1 MTLRVGLIGAGVM
14 GADHARTIHAAVAG
28 ARLVAVTDIDH
39 DRAAELAAP
48 LGAAVL
54 VSDLDLIASDDI
66 DAVVIASHDS
76 AHTKQVLACVEAG
89 KPVLCEKPLAPTV
102 EEGRQIVDAQAE
114 RGLGDLVSVG
124 FMRRFHPG
132 FTAMKAA
139 LASGELGAPLM
150 VLGSHRN
157 VRAYPTGGSEGT
169 LTNSAVHDIDITEW
183 LLESPIVEVGWY
195 APKST
200 SLDPD
205 RQDPQLIHLRTADG
219 VLASI
224 DLFVNARYG
233 YDVRYELV
241 GERGAVRL
249 SPTAPIVTDRDLAHG
264 YAHPADWRPFFADA
278 YRHELQAWVG
288 SRRPR

>member
-1 MTLRVGLIGAGVM
+1 M
-14 GADHARTIHAAVAG
+14 
-28 ARLVAVTDIDH
+28 
-39 DRAAELAAP
+39 
-48 LGAAVL
+48 
-54 VSDLDLIASDDI
+54 
-66 DAVVIASHDS
+66 
-76 AHTKQVLACVEAG
+76 
-89 KPVLCEKPLAPTV
+89 LCEKPLAPTV

-241 GERGAVRL
+241 GERGACT
-249 SPTAPIVTDRDLAHG
+249 PVTDSAHRDRPRSGPRLRPPRRLASLLRRRL
-264 YAHPADWRPFFADA
+264 PARAPGVGRLGRPEVRPPHWRPP
-278 YRHELQAWVG
+278 
-288 SRRPR
+288 RRVAVHGGGPAPSSGRCTRANESWSTPLSVPDPKGVNP